1 MNSES
6 GGFQPL
12 SGGTGSGKRNLS
24 PMLIAIVAL
33 AAFVVVFILKN
44 RDWTTIDFV
53 LFEMRNRVWTAIAF
67 SIGLGVLLDR
77 LVLMWWRRRKADRAD
92 A

>member
-1 MNSES
+1 VS
-6 GGFQPL
+6 GCWVYRENRGGQPDDQRP
-12 SGGTGSGKRNLS
+12 GRIPT
-24 PMLIAIVAL
+24 AEHAV

-77 LVLMWWRRRKADRAD
+77 LVLMWWRRRKAERAT

>member
-1 MNSES
+1 MTNDQ

-12 SGGTGSGKRNLS
+12 STPAGSRKRGFS
-24 PMLIAIVAL
+24 PMLIAIVAV

-77 LVLMWWRRRKADRAD
+77 LVLMWWRRHKAERAT